1 MKRAAPPV
9 DLTPGTL
16 AALNARLREIHQRR
30 SVVIGQILE
39 IEKAGTILPVDGRR
53 EESCD

>member
-30 SVVIGQILE
+30 SVVIGQNLE

-53 EESCD
+53 E